1 MMKRRTDAGLR
12 GVKTLL
18 KNFLKNFIWGIDI
31 TTRATGVITWEVK
44 AKNRENAIKQVKK
57 MAREHDMFIRK
68 HRPDFETIIFWD
80 TFKLDRRGHQR
91 RF

>member
-1 MMKRRTDAGLR
+1 MKLYATSAFQYDWYTVRVRE
-12 GVKTLL
+12 
-18 KNFLKNFIWGIDI
+18 
-31 TTRATGVITWEVK
+31 ATGVITWEVK

-57 MAREHDMFIRK
+57 MAKEHDAFVRK

-80 TFKLDRRGHQR
+80 TFKLARKGYQR